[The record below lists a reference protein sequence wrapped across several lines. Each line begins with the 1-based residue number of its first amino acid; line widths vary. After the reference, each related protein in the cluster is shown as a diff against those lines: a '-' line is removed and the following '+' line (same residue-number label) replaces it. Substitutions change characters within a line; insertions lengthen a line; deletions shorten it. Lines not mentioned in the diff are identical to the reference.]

1 MKWQLESEQVAKN
14 KKELIS
20 ILLKNR
26 GIKEDGEFFRP
37 RSPMS
42 FTLEELGFDL
52 REVKKTT
59 SRIEQAIENQE
70 KVVIFADYD
79 ADGITS
85 STILYE
91 ALKDRGLEVVVFIP
105 NRLKHGYGLSI
116 KALRDLFQQEKNI
129 DLIITVD
136 NGIVAHPA
144 LEFLDEKGIDVIV
157 SDHHQKDGQK
167 LKALAVFHS
176 TKVCGA
182 AVSWFLAREILGE
195 DKKDLLENLLE
206 LAAIATVTDLMP
218 LLSYNR
224 SILYFGLRSLKR
236 TRRIG
241 LQALLKVTQ
250 MDQSKLTSFSLGF
263 GIGPRINAT
272 GRLAEGIEAF
282 KLLSTD
288 NKEFAEIKANE
299 IDKLNADRK
308 DMTFDL
314 VDQAKIDLDEIK
326 DERIIIIDSLEYHEG
341 IIGLIAGKLTEEY
354 SKPSIVIS
362 RGEKVSKA
370 SARSLA
376 GFNITEFIR
385 QFKDD
390 LIDVGGHPMA
400 AGFSLETKNLEKVK
414 KEMFILANKE
424 LEGVNLEPSMEAD
437 CLLPASLLDLSL
449 AKDLEKFAPFGFG
462 NSKPVFQLDQVKIKN
477 YKLMGAKQDH
487 LKLFVSV
494 AGLEEEL
501 QIIAWGGADFLQEV
515 KIGDTCQTLVSLGIN
530 NWRNRETLQLF
541 LKDIKKATN

>member
-1 MKWQLESEQVAKN
+1 MKWQLESEQIAKN
-14 KKELIS
+14 QKELIS
-20 ILLKNR
+20 ILLENR
-26 GIKEDGEFFRP
+26 GIKEDGEFFKP

-52 REVKKTT
+52 KEVKKTN
-59 SRIEQAIENQE
+59 SRIETAISNQE

-79 ADGITS
+79 ADGITA

-91 ALKDRGLEVVVFIP
+91 ALKDRGLESIVFIP
-105 NRLKHGYGLSI
+105 NRLKHGYGLSV
-116 KALRDLFQQEKNI
+116 KALRDLFQAEKSI

-144 LEFLDEKGIDVIV
+144 LEFLVEKEIDVII
-157 SDHHQKDGQK
+157 SDHHQKDGQQ
-167 LKALAVFHS
+167 LKALSVFHS

-182 AVSWFLAREILGE
+182 AVSWFLAREILGKE
-195 DKKDLLENLLE
+195 RKALLENLLE

-236 TRRIG
+236 TKRIG

-250 MDQSKLTSFSLGF
+250 MDPNKLTSFSLGF

-282 KLLSTD
+282 RLLSSD
-288 NKEFAEIKANE
+288 NSEKAEKKAIE
-299 IDKLNADRK
+299 IDQLNANRK

-326 DERIIIIDSLEYHEG
+326 DEQIIIIDSLEYHEG

-362 RGEKVSKA
+362 RGEKISKA

-400 AGFSLETKNLEKVK
+400 AGFSLETKNLEKLK
-414 KEMFILANKE
+414 KEMFALASKK
-424 LEGVNLEPSMEAD
+424 LAGVNLEPSIEAD
-437 CLLPASLLDLSL
+437 CILPVSLLNLNL
-449 AKDLEKFAPFGFG
+449 AKELEKFAPFGFG
-462 NSKPVFQLDQVKIKN
+462 NSKAVFKLDQVKIKN
-477 YKLMGAKQDH
+477 YKLMGANQDH

-494 AGLEEEL
+494 GDIDEEF
-501 QIIAWGGADFLQEV
+501 QIIAWGGADFLDQI
-515 KIGDTCQTLVSLGIN
+515 KIGDNCQALVSLGIN
-530 NWRNRETLQLF
+530 NWRNRESLQLF
-541 LKDIKKATN
+541 LKDIKKATD

>member
-1 MKWQLESEQVAKN
+1 MKWQLESEQIAKN
-14 KKELIS
+14 QKELIS
-20 ILLKNR
+20 ILLDNR
-26 GIKEDGEFFRP
+26 GIKEDSEFFRP

-42 FTLEELGFDL
+42 FSLEELGFDL
-52 REVKKTT
+52 KEVEKTI
-59 SRIEQAIENQE
+59 SRVEEAIKNQE

-79 ADGITS
+79 ADGITA

-91 ALKDRGLEVVVFIP
+91 ALKERNLEAIVFIP
-105 NRLKHGYGLSI
+105 NRLKHGYGLSV

-144 LEFLDEKGIDVIV
+144 LEFLAEKRIDVII

-167 LKALAVFHS
+167 LKALSVFHS

-182 AVSWFLAREILGE
+182 AVSWFLSREILGKE
-195 DKKDLLENLLE
+195 NKDLLENLLE

-224 SILYFGLRSLKR
+224 SILYFGLRSLKKSK
-236 TRRIG
+236 RIG

-250 MDQSKLTSFSLGF
+250 MDPNKLTSFSLGF

-282 KLLSTD
+282 KLLSS
-288 NKEFAEIKANE
+288 NNLEEAEKKAIE

-326 DERIIIIDSLEYHEG
+326 GEQIIIIDSLEYHEG

-362 RGEKVSKA
+362 RGEKISKA

-385 QFKDD
+385 QFKDQ

-414 KEMFILANKE
+414 KEMFILANKK
-424 LEGVNLEPSMEAD
+424 LAGVNLEPSIEAD
-437 CLLPASLLDLSL
+437 CILPASLLNLNL
-449 AKDLEKFAPFGFG
+449 AKELEKFAPFGFG
-462 NSKPVFQLDQVKIKN
+462 NSKPVFKLDQVKINN
-477 YKLMGAKQDH
+477 YKLMGANQDH

-494 AGLEEEL
+494 GDLVEEF
-501 QIIAWGGADFLQEV
+501 QIIAWGGSAFLDQV
-515 KIGDTCQTLVSLGIN
+515 KIGDNCDVLVSLGVN
-530 NWRNRETLQLF
+530 SWRNRESLQLF
-541 LKDIKKATN
+541 LKDIKKATD